1 MLTKRRLV
9 HYACQGIIF
18 LAFLLLP
25 TLSIAGESVSLF
37 TVMTSTYTH
46 FSDNLFFSAW
56 LTIEQLVFFAP
67 LLVVWLDWR
76 YNDAPL
82 HRQVKIGL
90 TVLSLL
96 YDGQDFSHGR
106 IIHL

>member
-37 TVMTSTYTH
+37 TVMTSAYIH

-76 YNDAPL
+76 YKSLARYL
-82 HRQVKIGL
+82 ASYGRMHRL
-90 TVLSLL
+90 
-96 YDGQDFSHGR
+96 
-106 IIHL
+106 